1 VVIRVVKELGTGGD
15 YSKQTF
21 LSIAIGKIMR
31 PFHRQAKFRPVAEPL
46 SRAMSSVGFG
56 FLFFMESTPLTKN
69 PQHAQLAACRKKWS
83 GVFYFLTPIKHNLYI
98 SVRVSRSA
106 LFSALGEGEIGTSIS
121 IFLVLCRNPPSNI
134 LCRFLTGYSSV
145 LPSL

>member
-46 SRAMSSVGFG
+46 SRAMSSVD
-56 FLFFMESTPLTKN
+56 L
-69 PQHAQLAACRKKWS
+69 
-83 GVFYFLTPIKHNLYI
+83 VF
-98 SVRVSRSA
+98 
-106 LFSALGEGEIGTSIS
+106 
-121 IFLVLCRNPPSNI
+121 IFLWNRHP
-134 LCRFLTGYSSV
+134 
-145 LPSL
+145 